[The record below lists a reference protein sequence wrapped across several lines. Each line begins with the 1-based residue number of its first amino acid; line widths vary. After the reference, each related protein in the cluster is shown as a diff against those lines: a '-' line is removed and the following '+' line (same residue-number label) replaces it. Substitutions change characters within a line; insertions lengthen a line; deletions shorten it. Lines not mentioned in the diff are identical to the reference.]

1 MAVIKQGALT
11 WPDTLS
17 HVKCIR
23 RRSLQFMGFGME
35 YAPFIILYGIALQ
48 WCWNTSGE
56 PYAAAIAHE
65 AAKKAAKFVGKNV
78 GFAQA
83 EIFDDEDEDAP
94 LETDFANGAVPAP
107 PPSRFFDVTNS
118 TAIEE
123 AMRAKEQPL
132 PNPMLPNFWAVLFVA
147 IIFIFH
153 CLVWFIQRWSI
164 RVRVKVQYQNA
175 PVLEEGAFAFIT
187 PHLHQGAAAIV
198 PIHVVKIAGT
208 TQRFC
213 VFQRQKYEIDET
225 GTVITE
231 LEMPDQHPLKHYQQH
246 SGYASGD
253 EIQCAYQRYGYNSLH
268 IELPTFKESFVKQI
282 LGPVPVF
289 QFFCASLWLLDEY
302 WNYALFQLFS
312 ICMYESSTVF
322 GKIKNMQALKGVNK
336 ASIFV
341 KVYRE
346 KVWKDMAVTE
356 LLPGDILSLFK
367 GEGDMTVPCDA
378 LILRG
383 SMVVN
388 EAALTGE
395 SVPQMKEGAAA
406 DGAACE
412 LMLDVEK
419 EHRVHML
426 YGGTTIMQHNSPVQE
441 GGALT
446 APDGGCICYCVR
458 TGFSSSEGK
467 LVRMIEFSQEQV
479 LTDAKEVLS
488 LLALLL
494 FFALIASGHVLHK
507 GLKEG
512 KRSQYE
518 LILRC
523 VLILTSAVPPELPMQ
538 TAVAVNAAVFT
549 LFRAQ
554 VFCTEPFRIP
564 FAGKIEYCLFD
575 KTGTLTTDKLV
586 CAGTWRPGLDPCEPP
601 TSLANTSKECA
612 MVLGSCHALVQVGEQ
627 VMGDPVEMASM
638 QALGWEYDPKTQ
650 TSTPGEK
657 AQVCKPG
664 EVTAQVLHRY
674 HFASKL
680 QRMAVLATVR
690 EKNCPP
696 RHMALVKGSP
706 EIIATLLTTKPEGY
720 DLAYREMAER
730 GMRVLALASRTLT
743 SSEEDTAKRAA
754 ASGRG
759 PAREEIEQGLKFE
772 GFVAFVCK
780 VRRDSAEV
788 VASLR
793 QSSHHVAMA
802 TGDSAL
808 TAVFVGTEV
817 GITHGDKTKELLL
830 EISESGVLQW
840 AVPRGV
846 DKAAPRP
853 FVVKEVEDWVDK
865 GFDLCVTGSSLQAAV
880 AEDEAFWGVVKHVK
894 IWARMSPE
902 DKEAVLRA
910 LKEQGYHTL
919 MCGDGA
925 NDVGALKQAHV
936 GVALLSGFGGA
947 NTAKDGEKTSIEESD
962 QEKRVRMWGD
972 WQKMQEKQKKM
983 QAEHKTDTE
992 AMKKWQMDRY
1002 QVLLT
1007 DMTSRG
1013 VSYAP
1018 FKALSQA
1025 AKEARDEMNSRAI
1038 EKQKK
1043 TGGTNGFTAHA
1054 AMMLS
1059 PDDMETGGAPQI
1071 KLGDASVAA
1080 PFTSKL
1086 PSIKSTVDI
1095 IRQGR
1100 CTLVSTIQMQQ
1111 VLALECLITAY
1122 SMSALYLDGVSKGE
1136 NQMMATGILLMFA
1149 SVAFSYARPVEKLS
1163 PCRPITT
1170 IFHPAI
1176 WVSIVGQL
1184 LIHLGGLMY
1193 IIQLT
1198 RDAVSAEESAVLD
1211 GYIEEFDDDSW
1222 VPPPPPPPPAPNATL
1237 NFFGDTE
1244 SFDQKIKFKPS
1255 LLNTVVFLVQTAQQ
1269 VAVMAVN
1276 YKGRPFMLA
1285 ATENAAMGAS
1295 LFAVGSLVF
1304 ACAFEVV
1311 PQLNTLL
1318 KLVPLPSSFFRQQI
1332 LVCLG
1337 MSVFGSM
1344 LWDRLCVAIFAP
1356 KLLWVGYVDAW
1367 EALPAWRVMFYEMS
1381 KYVYLAGVMVAYSYT
1396 EQSLMTLLGGWYL
1409 WRQIYGQK
1417 PPLPPP
1423 GVDAGPALPAPEP
1436 ETPAH
1441 GKAGVKAK
1449 SKGKQVT
1456 AGAM

>member
-1 MAVIKQGALT
+1 
-11 WPDTLS
+11 
-17 HVKCIR
+17 
-23 RRSLQFMGFGME
+23 MGFGME
-35 YAPFIILYGIALQ
+35 YAPFIILYGIAFQ
-48 WCWNTSGE
+48 WCWNTLGE

-65 AAKKAAKFVGKNV
+65 AAKNAAKFVGKTV

-83 EIFDDEDEDAP
+83 EVFEDDEDEDSP
-94 LETDFANGAVPAP
+94 LETDFANGAVPVP
-107 PPSRFFDVTNS
+107 RPLPSGVVNT

-123 AMRAKEQPL
+123 RMREKEQPL
-132 PNPMLPNFWAVLFVA
+132 PNPLMPDFWAVLFLA

-175 PVLEEGAFAFIT
+175 PAMEDGTFAFIT

-198 PIHVVKIAGT
+198 PIMFVKIAGA
-208 TQRFC
+208 TQRYFI
-213 VFQRQKYEIDET
+213 FQRQKYEIDES
-225 GTVITE
+225 GTTVTE
-231 LEMPDQHPLKHYQQH
+231 LAMPDQNPLKHYQEH
-246 SGYASGD
+246 RGYSSED
-253 EIQCAYQRYGYNSLH
+253 EIKAAYQRYGYNSLH
-268 IELPTFKESFVKQI
+268 IELPTFKESFLKQI

-322 GKIKNMQALKGVNK
+322 GKIKNMQALRSMNK
-336 ASIFV
+336 ASILV

-346 KVWKDMAVTE
+346 RKWKDLPVTE

-378 LILRG
+378 IILRG

-395 SVPQMKEGAAA
+395 SVPQMKEAAAA
-406 DGAACE
+406 DGAASD
-412 LMLDVEK
+412 LALDVEK
-419 EHRVHML
+419 THRVHML
-426 YGGTTIMQHNSPVQE
+426 YGGTTIMQHNSPVHSSNQ
-441 GGALT
+441 LS

-479 LTDAKEVLS
+479 LTDAKEVLA

-523 VLILTSAVPPELPMQ
+523 VLILTSVVPPELPMQ
-538 TAVAVNAAVFT
+538 TAVAVNAAVFA

-586 CAGTWRPGLDPCEPP
+586 CAGTWRPGFDPCQPP
-601 TSLANTSKECA
+601 TSLADTSKECA
-612 MVLGSCHALVQVGEQ
+612 LVLGSCHALVQVGEQ

-657 AQVCKPG
+657 AQVCERG
-664 EVTAQVLHRY
+664 EVSAQVLHRY

-690 EKNCPP
+690 EKNGAP

-706 EIIATLLTTKPEGY
+706 EIIATLLSSKPEGY

-730 GMRVLALASRTLT
+730 GMRVLALASRQLT
-743 SSEEDTAKRAA
+743 SEEENVAKQAST
-754 ASGRG
+754 SGRG
-759 PAREEIEQGLKFE
+759 PAREDIEKGLKFE

-780 VRRDSAEV
+780 VRRDTAEV

-793 QSSHHVAMA
+793 FSSHHVAMA

-808 TAVFVGTEV
+808 TAVFVGTQV

-830 EISESGVLQW
+830 EKSETGVLQW

-846 DKAAPRP
+846 EKAAPRP
-853 FVVKEVEDWVDK
+853 FVVKEIEDLVNK
-865 GFDLCVTGSSLQAAV
+865 GFDLCVTGSTLQAAV
-880 AEDEAFWGVVKHVK
+880 AQDESFWGVVKHVK

-947 NTAKDGEKTSIEESD
+947 NTTKEGEKMSIEETPE
-962 QEKRVRMWGD
+962 EKRARMWTD
-972 WQKMQEKQKKM
+972 MQKMHEKQKIL
-983 QAEHKTDTE
+983 QAESKADQE
-992 AMKKWQMDRY
+992 WMKKWQMERY
-1002 QVLLT
+1002 NALLVDLT
-1007 DMTSRG
+1007 NQG

-1018 FKALSQA
+1018 LKALTQA
-1025 AKEARDEMNSRAI
+1025 STEARAEMHRRAV
-1038 EKQKK
+1038 EKQKAI
-1043 TGGTNGFTAHA
+1043 GGTNNFTAHA
-1054 AMMLS
+1054 AMMLG
-1059 PDDMETGGAPQI
+1059 DMDAEESVQI

-1086 PSIKSTVDI
+1086 PSIKSTIDI

-1122 SMSALYLDGVSKGE
+1122 SMSALYLDGVTKGE

-1149 SVAFSYARPVEKLS
+1149 SIAFSYARPVEKLS

-1184 LIHLGGLMY
+1184 LIHLGSLMY

-1198 RDAVSAEESAVLD
+1198 RDAVSLEESAVLD
-1211 GYIEEFDDDSW
+1211 GFIEEWDDESW
-1222 VPPPPPPPPAPNATL
+1222 VPPPPPPAPKPGEAVNMW
-1237 NFFGDTE
+1237 GDTE
-1244 SFDQKIKFKPS
+1244 SLDTKIKFKPS

-1269 VAVMAVN
+1269 VSVMGVN

-1285 ATENAAMGAS
+1285 ATENAAMGMS
-1295 LFAVGSLVF
+1295 LFAVGVMVF

-1318 KLVPLPSSFFRQQI
+1318 RLVPLPSNFFRQQI

-1337 MSVFGSM
+1337 LSVFGSM

-1367 EALPAWRVMFYEMS
+1367 EALPPWRIMLYEVS
-1381 KYVYLAGVMVAYSYT
+1381 KYVYLAGVLVAYAYT
-1396 EQSLMTLLGGWYL
+1396 EQSFMTLIVGWYL
-1409 WRQIYGQK
+1409 WRQIYAQK
-1417 PPLPPP
+1417 PPQPPP
-1423 GVDAGPALPAPEP
+1423 GAVAGPPLPAPEP
-1436 ETPAH
+1436 ETPAP
-1441 GKAGVKAK
+1441 GKGVGGGGGKAK
-1449 SKGKQVT
+1449 SKGKQAA